1 MRSAQSLTAEP
12 AAARRQV
19 YTPESVLDAARRR
32 IRYIFDEFENIVV
45 SISGGK
51 DSTVLAHL
59 ALMEAHR
66 RQRRIGI
73 FFLDEEV
80 VYESTVKQVDYLM
93 SLYPENTIR
102 LWLQIEFH
110 LTNATSLLESQLI
123 CWEAGKHK
131 LWMRPK
137 RADSIQHAP
146 WPRETETVRDRN
158 KGFGFYDALENF
170 QRSRR
175 DTAFL
180 VGLRATESPN
190 RRRAVVKNPG
200 YKNVYWCTGMPN
212 GCASFYPLYDWNFHD
227 IWKYLYDTG
236 VHYSRIYDY
245 MYKKGMG
252 VREIRVSS
260 LIHEKSFKALVDLPE
275 FEPKTYDRLVK
286 RIGGITIGQLYG
298 KDAKLLRARALPK
311 NYASWRAYRDF
322 LLATYPD
329 ESKKFIFE
337 RRFARHL
344 DNEHVARQQCRQL
357 LLNDYEDNLPVDNH
371 PDPREVAI
379 QKWRDLL

>member
-1 MRSAQSLTAEP
+1 MTTISMRCAPGSRVWRHSMRSAQSLTAEP

-131 LWMRPK
+131 LWMR
-137 RADSIQHAP
+137 
-146 WPRETETVRDRN
+146 
-158 KGFGFYDALENF
+158 
-170 QRSRR
+170 
-175 DTAFL
+175 
-180 VGLRATESPN
+180 
-190 RRRAVVKNPG
+190 
-200 YKNVYWCTGMPN
+200 
-212 GCASFYPLYDWNFHD
+212 
-227 IWKYLYDTG
+227 
-236 VHYSRIYDY
+236 
-245 MYKKGMG
+245 
-252 VREIRVSS
+252 
-260 LIHEKSFKALVDLPE
+260 
-275 FEPKTYDRLVK
+275 
-286 RIGGITIGQLYG
+286 
-298 KDAKLLRARALPK
+298 
-311 NYASWRAYRDF
+311 
-322 LLATYPD
+322 
-329 ESKKFIFE
+329 
-337 RRFARHL
+337 
-344 DNEHVARQQCRQL
+344 
-357 LLNDYEDNLPVDNH
+357 
-371 PDPREVAI
+371 
-379 QKWRDLL
+379 